1 MVEAAGQILAEML
14 LAVMQ
19 LAEMPL
25 AETDQL
31 VAVMAGQVACR

>member
-1 MVEAAGQILAEML
+1 MAEAAGPILVEMPP
-14 LAVMQ
+14 VEMP